1 MLKRAAGLVCLL
13 LVLSINAFSI
23 ETTSKDVDVN
33 RIKNKMKR
41 ANYLDKELR
50 KDRLMYIKGDNEPFT
65 GTLFLM
71 LGDYLEYTEVYEK
84 GVLQGDKT
92 WYDPNGNIMMIESY
106 TDGRIHGEQV
116 TYYPNTVIRSVI
128 TYYKGRITKVEWN
141 NDKGRSIFKEIYENG
156 SGRWRHY
163 YDNGTLH
170 EEGEY
175 LNGSKH
181 GVWRKYNEKG
191 ELERKTVYN
200 MGSII
205 GKTWY

>member
-71 LGDYLEYTEVYEK
+71 LGDYLEYTEVYEN

-175 LNGSKH
+175 LNGLKH

>member
-175 LNGSKH
+175 LNGLKH

>member
-13 LVLSINAFSI
+13 LVLSISAFSI

-71 LGDYLEYTEVYEK
+71 LGDYLEYTEVYEN